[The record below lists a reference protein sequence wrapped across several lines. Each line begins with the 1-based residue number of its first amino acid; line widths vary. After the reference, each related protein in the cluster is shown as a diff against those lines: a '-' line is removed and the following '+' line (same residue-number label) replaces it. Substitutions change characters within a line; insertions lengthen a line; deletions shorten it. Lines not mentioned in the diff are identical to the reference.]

1 MPVPVFFMDA
11 RSNNSRTSS
20 IAKVRSL
27 LAKAAESSPEAIRKG
42 DLCAVKIHFG
52 ESGND
57 AYMSPVLAKGAA
69 DLAKAAGAKP
79 FFTDTN
85 TLYTGS
91 RGNAVDHL
99 ETAISHGFVPEVC
112 GAPVVIADGLRGDD
126 WREAPLPAAC
136 SRFKSAKIAGA
147 VASADSMIVLTHVK
161 GHEMAGMGGA
171 IKNLAMGCAPP
182 AGKREQH
189 SLRYKVSERRCVACG
204 SCSEVCP
211 TGAALAPGSHG
222 DKAFIVRDTCIGCGE
237 CVIHCAPGAI
247 SMDWESDLAEFTER
261 MTEYALGAMVGKAG
275 RAIFLSVVQRVSP
288 ICDCAGW
295 SDIPVVPDLGF
306 LASIDPVAIDKAA
319 FDLVK
324 AAPVWPGSALDGKAG
339 PGVDKFA
346 ALHPGSLPELQM
358 EYGERIGL
366 GSRDYELVKL

>member
-1 MPVPVFFMDA
+1 MPVPVYFMDS
-11 RSNNSRTSS
+11 RSRDSKTSS

-27 LAKAAESSPEAIRKG
+27 LAKLAAESPSAIKG
-42 DLCAVKIHFG
+42 GELCAVKVHFG

-57 AYMSPVLAKGAA
+57 AYLSPVLAKAA
-69 DLAKAAGAKP
+69 AELASSLGAKP

-99 ETAISHGFVPEVC
+99 NTAIEHGFVPEVC
-112 GAPVVIADGLRGDD
+112 GAPVIIADGLRGDD
-126 WREAPLPAAC
+126 WREVALPSAC
-136 SRFKSAKIAGA
+136 VRFTSAKIAEA
-147 VASADSMIVLTHVK
+147 IASADSLIALTHVK

-189 SLRYKVSERRCVACG
+189 SLRYRVSERRCVGCG
-204 SCSEVCP
+204 SCEEVCP
-211 TGAALAPGSHG
+211 TGAASLSAEGGS
-222 DKAFIVRDTCIGCGE
+222 KARIDREKCIGCGE
-237 CVIHCAPGAI
+237 CVIHCAPKAI
-247 SMDWESDLAEFTER
+247 QMDWDSALPEFTER
-261 MTEYALGAMVGKAG
+261 MTEYALGALQGKSG
-275 RAIFLSVVQRVSP
+275 RALFLSVVQRVSP

-306 LASIDPVAIDKAA
+306 LASTDPVAIDQAA

-339 PGVDKFA
+339 PGTDKFA

-358 EYGERIGL
+358 EHGQRIGL
-366 GSRDYELVKL
+366 GSRDYELVRL